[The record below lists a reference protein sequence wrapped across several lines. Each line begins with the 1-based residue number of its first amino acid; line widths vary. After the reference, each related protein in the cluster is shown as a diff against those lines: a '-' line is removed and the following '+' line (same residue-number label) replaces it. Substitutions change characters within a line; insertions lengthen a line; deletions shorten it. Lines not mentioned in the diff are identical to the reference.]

1 MKRLNRNTLLLVG
14 LILTCGISQTA
25 CYRAEKPVPREERQ
39 GGKKSSKKHRGVSGP
54 FKAGSLNS
62 VAFEKMGSIM
72 RSYLGISYRG
82 ASEYSAGLDC
92 SRFTSEVFQKFDK
105 RRIPRVSR
113 DQARIGKSVS
123 RRKIR
128 FGDLVF
134 FNIGGKNVSHV
145 GIYVGAD
152 RFIHASESRG
162 VVIDNLREKYWK
174 RYYHSARRILSD
186 KSKPK
191 S

>member
-1 MKRLNRNTLLLVG
+1 MRQLNYRAAAVALLIFVCNVSL
-14 LILTCGISQTA
+14 SA
-25 CYRAEKPVPREERQ
+25 CYRAEKSVPQEERRS
-39 GGKKSSKKHRGVSGP
+39 GKHSSKKYRGISGP

-62 VAFEKMGSIM
+62 DAFEKMGSIM
-72 RSYLGISYRG
+72 RGYLGIPYRG
-82 ASEYSAGLDC
+82 ASEYGVGLDC
-92 SRFTSEVFQKFDK
+92 SRFTAEIFHKFDK
-105 RRIPRVSR
+105 RGIPRVAR
-113 DQARIGKSVS
+113 DQARIGSSVT

-134 FNIGGKNVSHV
+134 FNIGGKKVSHV
-145 GIYVGAD
+145 GIYVGND

-162 VVIDNLREKYWK
+162 VVIDDLRKKYWK

-186 KSKPK
+186 KARPK